1 MNYFNQFLS
10 LTFIFRSWKAKTLQ
24 NVNVNKNL
32 GKKII
37 KNMLPTKVCMFYEL
51 SEAILLFG
59 LRYLH
64 LDLFQSLHSFPSLH
78 VQFCLYVFKGKY
90 CPQFWK
96 TVSLIWDPRGEG
108 TFILGGRGLG
118 PHIKFGDKIW
128 GKVPPSSPNKRKNV
142 GSSVTT
148 RRKSWEKIPILRS
161 NLKFRRV
168 FVTYIF
174 GGKIWGS
181 NKNFRDKFWGQAP
194 PPKTS

>member
-1 MNYFNQFLS
+1 MNFPKPFYSLVCVICILTYFNPCTASHPFMFNFVHMFSKVKLPPVLEDS
-10 LTFIFRSWKAKTLQ
+10 VPDLTYQ
-24 NVNVNKNL
+24 
-32 GKKII
+32 
-37 KNMLPTKVCMFYEL
+37 
-51 SEAILLFG
+51 
-59 LRYLH
+59 
-64 LDLFQSLHSFPSLH
+64 
-78 VQFCLYVFKGKY
+78 
-90 CPQFWK
+90 
-96 TVSLIWDPRGEG
+96 GEG
-108 TFILGGRGLG
+108 TSILGGRGLG
-118 PHIKFGDKIW
+118 PHIKFGGKIW

-194 PPKTS
+194 PPRPPNMKVPPPESDMYLGNI